1 MKLAL
6 LPLLLLGS
14 SSKAHSAAFPSSS
27 LDSPSKERCSCLP
40 RSFTI
45 KLDLTKSCSDN
56 QDRMISN
63 GGVSAI
69 QCHDHDSLIQGLHS
83 SNSPPSHITDIEML
97 EIGYTSHEGDTGY
110 GQLLNSA
117 TFDNLNFVSG
127 QSFGFESVIN
137 KLSPNSELDHQLEFV
152 PDRLVITMRGPSS
165 ANKDEEVEIVYEL
178 EYQKVYF
185 NKETGLCEDG
195 LVAKRGDELGYL
207 QFSYMDNQLNRFCPK
222 EKKNENA
229 KIIRGANHPSAA
241 AKLKNGKNK
250 NSSDKKNMIKE
261 KVFTKA
267 TISRST
273 YER

>member
-1 MKLAL
+1 
-6 LPLLLLGS
+6 
-14 SSKAHSAAFPSSS
+14 
-27 LDSPSKERCSCLP
+27 
-40 RSFTI
+40 
-45 KLDLTKSCSDN
+45 
-56 QDRMISN
+56 MISN

-165 ANKDEEVEIVYEL
+165 ANKEEEVEIIYEL
-178 EYQKVYF
+178 EYQKSYF

-207 QFSYMDNQLNRFCPK
+207 QFRYMESQLNRFCPK

-229 KIIRGANHPSAA
+229 KMIRGAIHPL
-241 AKLKNGKNK
+241 AKKNK
-250 NSSDKKNMIKE
+250 IVKSKTSSDNKKMIKE
-261 KVFTKA
+261 KVFTKKESN
-267 TISRST
+267 TLKNYI
-273 YER
+273 